1 MKKIFF
7 LVSWWISI
15 SALGQSADS
24 TIIKNKPWKKVIIP
38 AALITGG
45 ILTADEDDFINR
57 FNILEDRKE
66 HSAFFDTH
74 IEDYV
79 QYAPTALVYGLNI
92 AGIRG
97 KNHVVEQTI
106 LIIKSELMM
115 GAVIFAL
122 KNTTNVRRPDN
133 STYNSFPSGHTA
145 QAFVAATFLHKEYG
159 HRSIFYSIGGYAA
172 ATLVGTMRVLGNRHW
187 LSDVMVGAAV
197 GILSTELAYATH
209 QFKWNKKRMKLVG
222 MPTINKDHYGL
233 YVSLSL

>member
-1 MKKIFF
+1 MRGYLIVVFALTFPCLKGQSIDSLSRKPRVWKKI
-7 LVSWWISI
+7 V
-15 SALGQSADS
+15 
-24 TIIKNKPWKKVIIP
+24 TPT
-38 AALITGG
+38 ALIAAGL
-45 ILTADEDDFINR
+45 LTRDEDDFINR

-66 HSAFFDTH
+66 HSSFFDTH
-74 IEDYV
+74 LEDYL
-79 QYAPTALVYGLNI
+79 QYAPTGLVYGLNI

-97 KNHVVEQTI
+97 KNNVVEQTI
-106 LIIKSELMM
+106 LIVKSELMM

-122 KNTTNVRRPDN
+122 KNTTNVHRPDN

-159 HRSIFYSIGGYAA
+159 HRSIVYSIGGYAA

-209 QFKWNKKRMKLVG
+209 QFKWSKKRMKLVG
-222 MPTINKDHYGL
+222 MPTIYKDHYGL